1 MKIRRWFSENL
12 SFGRKYLKTT
22 QRDLTFLIKEATRQ
36 MASVN
41 LWDKTLHCEER
52 GVSDESLCEEEVIVS
67 LTSHGNR
74 VHDAHLAIE
83 SIMQQTVL
91 PNRIVLWLS
100 KDEFQGKTLPIA
112 LQRQVERGLEIAY
125 CEDLRSYTKLIPSLK
140 RFPEACIIT
149 VDDDLAYRPDLLE
162 KLIRSHISHP
172 SDICASRIHRIVLDA
187 AGRPVPYDN
196 WNLCFEECPEENNL
210 VFFTG
215 CGGVLYPPDCF
226 PEEVFNREVY
236 LNVCPSAD
244 DVWFNAMR
252 LLGGIRVT
260 KVYSPTRKGDY
271 LELPSSF
278 VNPLWET
285 NQKTDNDLAIAAVYG
300 RYGLFE
306 KLKGNN

>member
-1 MKIRRWFSENL
+1 MKIRRWLSENL
-12 SFGRKYLKTT
+12 TFGRKYLKTT
-22 QRDLTFLIKEATRQ
+22 QRELTSVIKEANRQ
-36 MASVN
+36 MTSVY
-41 LWDKTLHCEER
+41 LWDKTMHSNER
-52 GVSDESLCEEEVIVS
+52 GVSDERLCDEEVIVS
-67 LTSHGNR
+67 LSSHGNR
-74 VHDAHLAIE
+74 VHDVHLAIE

-100 KDEFQGKTLPIA
+100 KDDFQGKTLPIA

-125 CEDLRSYTKLIPSLK
+125 YDDLRSYTKLIPSLE
-140 RFPEACIIT
+140 RFPGACIIT
-149 VDDDLAYRPDLLE
+149 VDDDLAYSPDLLE
-162 KLIRSHISHP
+162 KMIQAHISHP
-172 SDICASRIHRIVLDA
+172 SDICAARIHGIVLDA
-187 AGRPVPYDN
+187 AGRPIPYDN
-196 WNLCFEECPEENNL
+196 WDWCVEECPEENNL

-306 KLKGNN
+306 KLNGNN